1 MEIDPTDVRALR
13 WDSFENPLNSCFW
26 LSLQVFEGESIDGP
40 LLGKWCNNVS
50 PPPITSTG
58 SSLTLHLAV
67 NYEFIGH
74 FVAMY
79 SVLNT
84 GTVN

>member
-1 MEIDPTDVRALR
+1 MEMDPTDALTR
-13 WDSFENPLNSCFW
+13 YESQYHDSSPCFW
-26 LSLQVFEGESIDGP
+26 LSLQVFEGESTDGP
-40 LLGKWCNNVS
+40 SLGKWCNNVA

-58 SSLTLHLAV
+58 NSLTLRTV
-67 NYEFIGH
+67 FYEFIGH

-84 GTVN
+84 GTLD